1 MWNSCCYMIHNNL
14 GVHFTIFLI
23 KIDQFIWEKINI
35 WKRIRN
41 KIGCRN
47 LQIHHVENPVFNNLR
62 QVYITSCD
70 GHFLCV
76 YLHTFSCYRHFMYG
90 GHSISRG
97 RRLSVRQDDLLTV
110 DIWHWILKLQR
121 RTQYRPRSLFFILFI
136 KLILWPWMI
145 ALKIFI
151 QTRNEHWKKSV
162 RTKCWKITIKCMG
175 K

>member
-1 MWNSCCYMIHNNL
+1 M
-14 GVHFTIFLI
+14 G
-23 KIDQFIWEKINI
+23 
-35 WKRIRN
+35 
-41 KIGCRN
+41 
-47 LQIHHVENPVFNNLR
+47 NPVFNNLR

-121 RTQYRPRSLFFILFI
+121 RTQYRPLSFFFILFI

-145 ALKIFI
+145 ALHFFYTDKKWTLKKKRTNKMLENNDQIYGEI
-151 QTRNEHWKKSV
+151 ITTKPSALLTIYQKTR
-162 RTKCWKITIKCMG
+162 
-175 K
+175 

>member
-1 MWNSCCYMIHNNL
+1 M
-14 GVHFTIFLI
+14 
-23 KIDQFIWEKINI
+23 
-35 WKRIRN
+35 
-41 KIGCRN
+41 
-47 LQIHHVENPVFNNLR
+47 ENPVFNNLR

-145 ALKIFI
+145 ALKTFY
-151 QTRNEHWKKSV
+151 TDKKWTLQKK
-162 RTKCWKITIKCMG
+162 RTNKMLKNNDQIYGEIIRQNRQHCWQYTWQRDKG
-175 K
+175 